1 MGSASILSVSFLIV
15 VLVVLLYR
23 EGKKAIIRDIGER
36 KRAEEEIRR
45 LNEELEERV
54 IERSAELVRAN
65 EQLRQEIEERKQAVE
80 ERIRLAT
87 AVDQAAESVII
98 SDRSG
103 IIQYVNPAFER
114 LSAELPCSQK

>member
-114 LSAELPCSQK
+114 LSGL